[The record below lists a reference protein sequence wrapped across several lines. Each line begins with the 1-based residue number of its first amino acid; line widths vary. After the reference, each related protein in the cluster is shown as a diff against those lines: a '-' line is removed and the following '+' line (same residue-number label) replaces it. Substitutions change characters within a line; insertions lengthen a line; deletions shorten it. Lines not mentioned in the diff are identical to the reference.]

1 MSWDHEPPTTPPV
14 PGDEPAE
21 QPTAPTP
28 PFAPPGERAAEPS
41 APTDPTVETPSPF
54 VNTTLGAVITNARL
68 DKAECHL
75 VSQGAHDGFARALF
89 PAHGRGDG
97 DAVVTASVPLVDAPV
112 DLVRLLAV
120 VAVESAIRSVA

>member
-1 MSWDHEPPTTPPV
+1 VRRGDLTVSALVAVNAHGDIDDGTV
-14 PGDEPAE
+14 P
-21 QPTAPTP
+21 
-28 PFAPPGERAAEPS
+28 RAVLAGTFDDWP
-41 APTDPTVETPSPF
+41 VETPSPF
-54 VNTTLGAVITNARL
+54 VNTTLGVVITNARL
-68 DKAECHL
+68 DKAGCHL

-89 PAHGRGDG
+89 PAHSRGDG